1 MVLFQMN
8 EQKPTENM
16 AKMADMKEWNGLPT
30 PRRHWAIAAIWLGMA
45 MAVLDGAIAN
55 VALPAIAR
63 DIHASPAESIWVVNA
78 YQLAIVVSLL
88 PMAALG
94 EIAGYRRVYQAGLL
108 LFVVASFAC
117 TQVHTLLALAAA
129 RGFQGFGAAGVMSI
143 NGALVRYTFPHSTLG
158 RAIGYNA
165 VVISICAAIGPTVAS
180 TILSLGSWQWLFAVN
195 IPIGLASLAIGWA
208 TLPESPK
215 SGHAL
220 DLVSTMLNVATFGLV
235 IIGADMLT
243 RGGVTWI
250 GWGELAIGFFAAA
263 LLVRRSLSQR
273 RPLVPIDLLRNRVF
287 SLSVLTSVASFSAQ
301 MLAFVALPFFI
312 QNVMHRSQVETGLLM
327 TPWPVAVGIAAPIA
341 GRLADRFPAAIMGA
355 IGLAIFSAGLLLLA
369 FLPGDAS
376 TLDIGWRM
384 MLCGLGFGFFQSPNN
399 RTLLSAAP
407 LDRSGAAAGM
417 LATSRLTGQ
426 TLGASLAAV
435 IFRVAMASE
444 MTCLIVAAAFAA
456 LAAAASLSRL
466 EYKSV

>member
-1 MVLFQMN
+1 
-8 EQKPTENM
+8 M
-16 AKMADMKEWNGLPT
+16 AQFADIKEWNGLPT

-55 VALPAIAR
+55 VALPTIAR

-78 YQLAIVVSLL
+78 YQLAIVISLL

-94 EIAGYRRVYQAGLL
+94 EIVSYRRVSQAGLL
-108 LFVVASFAC
+108 LFIVASFAC
-117 TQVHTLLALAAA
+117 TQVHTLFALAAV
-129 RGFQGFGAAGVMSI
+129 RGLQGFGAAGIMSI
-143 NGALVRYTFPHSTLG
+143 NGALVRYTFPHRSLG

-180 TILSLGSWQWLFAVN
+180 AILALGPWQWLFAVN
-195 IPIGLASLAIGWA
+195 IPIGLASLAIGWTA
-208 TLPESPK
+208 LPESPQ
-215 SGHAL
+215 SGHSL
-220 DLVSTMLNVATFGLV
+220 DLPSTMLNVATFGLI

-243 RGGVTWI
+243 RGGVYWI
-250 GWGELAIGFFAAA
+250 GWGELVAGFFAAA
-263 LLVRRSLSQR
+263 LLVRRSLSKR

-287 SLSVLTSVASFSAQ
+287 SLSVIASVASFSAQ

-341 GRLADRFPAAIMGA
+341 GRLADRFPAAILGS
-355 IGLAIFSAGLLLLA
+355 IGLSIFSAGLLLLA
-369 FLPGDAS
+369 FLPSDGS

-399 RTLLSAAP
+399 RTLLSSAP

-417 LATSRLTGQ
+417 LALSRLTGQ
-426 TLGASLAAV
+426 TLGASLTAV
-435 IFRVAMASE
+435 IFRLAVAGGVTS
-444 MTCLIVAAAFAA
+444 LIAAAAFAGV
-456 LAAAASLSRL
+456 AAIASLSRL
-466 EYKSV
+466 EHKSV